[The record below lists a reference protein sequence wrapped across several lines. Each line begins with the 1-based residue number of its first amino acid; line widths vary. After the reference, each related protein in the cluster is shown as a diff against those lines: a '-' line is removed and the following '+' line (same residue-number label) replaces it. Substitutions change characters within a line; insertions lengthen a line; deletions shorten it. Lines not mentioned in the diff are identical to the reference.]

1 MCMAKAGVIQC
12 RSAGHK
18 LRMAKEGVIGHV
30 VLDVGF
36 ARVWLLMQ
44 FLSADDNTESPI
56 ITHGALDLEIS
67 RNQTSCQRKQR
78 IRQQVWEK
86 EALAA
91 SLGRYPDL
99 GDLLPSPSAESAY
112 RYGTYC

>member
-67 RNQTSCQRKQR
+67 RNQLHVKGNKGFDNRYGKKR
-78 IRQQVWEK
+78 HWPQVWDDI
-86 EALAA
+86 
-91 SLGRYPDL
+91 PI
-99 GDLLPSPSAESAY
+99 
-112 RYGTYC
+112 